1 MKSSPRWNSASV
13 TSRYHQII
21 KLLVRFKC
29 SPFFVSLL
37 SLVIK
42 SYAIVIALKRN
53 YIPWKLR
60 LESPPYQLGVGGVR
74 SSQHLLSVDSWQLTI
89 GTIGKITGNSY
100 LFQSSII
107 CSLIDA
113 ALHCWQLKLPIVGAF
128 RLRWQSVENI
138 DVLWANIEESGR
150 FVFLW
155 SRYWTIQA
163 HRVYVKFTLSKP
175 KCWLWSCFSLEH

>member
-1 MKSSPRWNSASV
+1 MFSFLISLAS
-13 TSRYHQII
+13 H
-21 KLLVRFKC
+21 
-29 SPFFVSLL
+29 
-37 SLVIK
+37 VIK
-42 SYAIVIALKRN
+42 SYAIVIAFKWN
-53 YIPWKLR
+53 YTPWKLR

-138 DVLWANIEESGR
+138 DVLWANIEESMR
-150 FVFLW
+150 FMWSKQPKLIVFI
-155 SRYWTIQA
+155 WTS
-163 HRVYVKFTLSKP
+163 HCEP
-175 KCWLWSCFSLEH
+175 KCLLWFCFSLEPQEAL